1 MTLYAIFSAFFV
13 FINVITLLYY
23 SQEVAGFTLDWIEP
37 FFLKKKQNFQLSIW
51 NYYRLSWRSGVVFRN
66 REAVE
71 SYDST
76 VK

>member
-37 FFLKKKQNFQLSIW
+37 FFLKKKTKLSVINLKLLSFKLEVWCRFQKQ
-51 NYYRLSWRSGVVFRN
+51 RSC
-66 REAVE
+66 REL
-71 SYDST
+71 
-76 VK
+76 

>member
-37 FFLKKKQNFQLSIW
+37 FFFLKKNFQLSI
-51 NYYRLSWRSGVVFRN
+51 
-66 REAVE
+66 
-71 SYDST
+71 
-76 VK
+76 